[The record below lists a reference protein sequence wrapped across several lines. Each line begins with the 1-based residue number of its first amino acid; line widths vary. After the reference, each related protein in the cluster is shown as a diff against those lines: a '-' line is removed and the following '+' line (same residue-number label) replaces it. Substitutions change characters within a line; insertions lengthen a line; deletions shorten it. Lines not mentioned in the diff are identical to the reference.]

1 MMKLLKS
8 NLLITIGLL
17 LFAFLSACSSG
28 NSESA
33 ANEDS
38 TDKNGDPKQELSL
51 LSKDTIPT
59 MDPHMGTDVISFQFI
74 GESREG
80 LYRLG
85 DNLDLKPGI
94 AKDHQVS
101 EDGLTWTFNLRE
113 AAKWSNG
120 DSVTAHDF
128 VYAWQR
134 AVNPETGSE
143 YGPYMMG
150 GVIKNA
156 TAINKGEKDMEDLGV
171 KADGDFTLVVTLEK
185 PTPYF
190 ESLTTRSTFMPLNQ
204 KFVEEQG
211 DKFATSADTLLSNG
225 PFLLKD
231 WESTSSSWN
240 LVKNPDYWDEESVK
254 LEKLIFDVVKDPQT
268 SVDLYESGKVD
279 RTDLNSDLVDQF
291 SAQDD
296 FVVTPETALYY
307 LKLNQTKSEALANNN
322 IRKAL
327 SMAIDKSSLVNELL
341 NDGSIVSNG
350 FAPQNFAK
358 HPETGEGFREIN
370 GDLITYDV
378 EAAKELWN
386 KGLKEI
392 GKEKVELEIL
402 SSDTEISKTLGEYL
416 ANQLSK
422 NLPGLTIKLKQVPF
436 EQRLDL
442 DTNMDYQIEIAGWG
456 PSYLDLY
463 TWMDLWL
470 TDGGN
475 NKTGYSNKEY
485 DKLVKSTVDK
495 LALDPVKRFEAFLE
509 AEKILAEDVP
519 VVPLYQSGRSQLIA
533 PKIEGVISRPFG
545 PKYEY
550 KWAEVVSGE

>member
-1 MMKLLKS
+1 MS
-8 NLLITIGLL
+8 
-17 LFAFLSACSSG
+17 
-28 NSESA
+28 
-33 ANEDS
+33 
-38 TDKNGDPKQELSL
+38 
-51 LSKDTIPT
+51 
-59 MDPHMGTDVISFQFI
+59 
-74 GESREG
+74 
-80 LYRLG
+80 
-85 DNLDLKPGI
+85 
-94 AKDHQVS
+94 
-101 EDGLTWTFNLRE
+101 
-113 AAKWSNG
+113 
-120 DSVTAHDF
+120 
-128 VYAWQR
+128 
-134 AVNPETGSE
+134 
-143 YGPYMMG
+143 
-150 GVIKNA
+150 
-156 TAINKGEKDMEDLGV
+156 
-171 KADGDFTLVVTLEK
+171 
-185 PTPYF
+185 
-190 ESLTTRSTFMPLNQ
+190 
-204 KFVEEQG
+204 
-211 DKFATSADTLLSNG
+211 
-225 PFLLKD
+225 
-231 WESTSSSWN
+231 
-240 LVKNPDYWDEESVK
+240 
-254 LEKLIFDVVKDPQT
+254 FDVVKDPQT
-268 SVDLYESGKVD
+268 SVDLFESGKVD

-296 FVVTPETALYY
+296 FVVTPETALFY

-350 FAPQNFAK
+350 YAPQNFAK
-358 HPETGEGFREIN
+358 HPENGEGFHEIN

-378 EAAKELWN
+378 EAAKGLWN
-386 KGLKEI
+386 KGLNEI
-392 GKEKVELEIL
+392 GKESVELEIL
-402 SSDTEISKTLGEYL
+402 SSDTDISKTLGEYL

-422 NLPGLTIKLKQVPF
+422 NLPGLSVKLKQVPF

-485 DKLVKSTVDK
+485 DKLVKSTVDE

-550 KWAEVVSGE
+550 KWAEVVTGE